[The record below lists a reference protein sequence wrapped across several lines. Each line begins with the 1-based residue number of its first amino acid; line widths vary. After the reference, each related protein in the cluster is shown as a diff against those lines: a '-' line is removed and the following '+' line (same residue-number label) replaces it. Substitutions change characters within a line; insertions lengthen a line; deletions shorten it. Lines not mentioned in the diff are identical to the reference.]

1 VIETLLAI
9 LIFVII
15 AAIILW
21 LVRLIV
27 SNLPVS
33 PTVQNII
40 IAIVA
45 LVLLLVFVRQ
55 QGWWA
60 S

>member
-1 VIETLLAI
+1 MISSLISI
-9 LIFVII
+9 LVFIVV

-33 PTVQNII
+33 PTIQNVIV
-40 IAIVA
+40 AIVG
-45 LVLLLVFVRQ
+45 LILLLVFVRQ

-60 S
+60 P

>member
-1 VIETLLAI
+1 MIETLLAI
-9 LIFVII
+9 LIFVIV

-33 PTVQNII
+33 PTIQNVI
-40 IAIVA
+40 IAITA
-45 LVLLLVFVRQ
+45 LILLLVFVRQ

>member
-33 PTVQNII
+33 PTIQNII

-45 LVLLLVFVRQ
+45 LILLLVFVRQ
-55 QGWWA
+55 QGWWSA
-60 S
+60 

>member
-1 VIETLLAI
+1 V
-9 LIFVII
+9 

-33 PTVQNII
+33 PTIQNVIV
-40 IAIVA
+40 AIVG
-45 LVLLLVFVRQ
+45 LILLLVFVRQ

>member
-1 VIETLLAI
+1 MIETLLAI
-9 LIFVII
+9 LVFIVV

-33 PTVQNII
+33 PTIQNVIV
-40 IAIVA
+40 AIVG
-45 LVLLLVFVRQ
+45 LILLLVFVRQ